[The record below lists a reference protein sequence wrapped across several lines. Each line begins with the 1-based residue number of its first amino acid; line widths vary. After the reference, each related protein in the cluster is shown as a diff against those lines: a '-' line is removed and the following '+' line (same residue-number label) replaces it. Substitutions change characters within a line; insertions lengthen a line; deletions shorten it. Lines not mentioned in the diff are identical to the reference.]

1 MRTLSVINYKGGVGK
16 TTITANLAS
25 ELAFRGHSVL
35 AVDLDPQANLTF
47 SFVSVDDWERN
58 YERSMTIKN
67 WYDAFIDDDSDN
79 LDLSSLIVTP
89 PTIGRIMSS
98 GQHGKLDLICSHLGL
113 INVDLELAA
122 KLAGGSLRQIRN
134 NYLRVHTRLKQGLDM
149 LNNSYDFV
157 IVDCPPNF
165 NVVTKNALVASDHYI
180 VPTKPDFLSTLGVDT
195 LKKHIADLAAD
206 YNRNAQDSGDSRWS
220 PVVNNLLGVVFT
232 MVSYRNK
239 EPIPSIQAQKQYIEL
254 IQRHNPTFTQMI
266 RENKTLYA
274 DAPENGVPVVIRRV
288 SGKTYNEVQDELE
301 NLTTELLNR
310 LE

>member
-195 LKKHIADLAAD
+195 RSQQFTWSRFHDGFLPKQRAHSI
-206 YNRNAQDSGDSRWS
+206 DSSTKAIHRTD
-220 PVVNNLLGVVFT
+220 P
-232 MVSYRNK
+232 
-239 EPIPSIQAQKQYIEL
+239 
-254 IQRHNPTFTQMI
+254 
-266 RENKTLYA
+266 
-274 DAPENGVPVVIRRV
+274 AP
-288 SGKTYNEVQDELE
+288 
-301 NLTTELLNR
+301 
-310 LE
+310 